1 MGRRPTPHSTGETTD
16 PSKVPLPKTP
26 TKTAEDSR
34 GRKAPTA
41 VFSATGE
48 RSPYFQD
55 SHMVTPSLSTAL
67 STFVPP
73 PTTRERQGARIG
85 ARDEVPDDV
94 SSSATTRRMMTTTR
108 TNLRA
113 TEELK

>member
-1 MGRRPTPHSTGETTD
+1 MGRRPTPHSANETTD

-26 TKTAEDSR
+26 TKTAEGSR

-55 SHMVTPSLSTAL
+55 SHMVTPKSVNRTEDVRTTADNSGDKAHKQEL
-67 STFVPP
+67 GTRF
-73 PTTRERQGARIG
+73 PTTFPAQQRLVG
-85 ARDEVPDDV
+85 
-94 SSSATTRRMMTTTR
+94 
-108 TNLRA
+108 
-113 TEELK
+113 